1 MPTEFSDYINVLSL
15 SKPLDFLDSFR
26 ISSYGT
32 DRIVNLKSRQ
42 ASVVYST
49 VTIPAT
55 VYFESGIQYISFAI
69 LITGERARLQGNN
82 SHIDYHGGGA
92 NFNCFFF
99 AVDWEENLYKIKENK
114 QGSALVINSA
124 QITLCRITHAMISAL
139 EEKEYERAKKWF

>member
-55 VYFESGIQYISFAI
+55 VYFESGIQYFV
-69 LITGERARLQGNN
+69 R
-82 SHIDYHGGGA
+82 HIDNGRKGEVTGQQFTHRLSRGRGK
-92 NFNCFFF
+92 FQLFV
-99 AVDWEENLYKIKENK
+99 AVWEDNLYKIKEINK
-114 QGSALVINSA
+114 AL
-124 QITLCRITHAMISAL
+124 Q
-139 EEKEYERAKKWF
+139 

>member
-1 MPTEFSDYINVLSL
+1 MPDRNSFLPPKSESCPQIFSDYINVLSL

-92 NFNCFFF
+92 NFNCLFQSGRIIYTK
-99 AVDWEENLYKIKENK
+99 LKKINK
-114 QGSALVINSA
+114 
-124 QITLCRITHAMISAL
+124 AMH
-139 EEKEYERAKKWF
+139 

>member
-1 MPTEFSDYINVLSL
+1 MHWLGMKNYLFRVPGLWFAWQKLVCPAEVWIVPTEFSDYINVLSL

-82 SHIDYHGGGA
+82 SHIDYHGRGA
-92 NFNCFFF
+92 NFNCLFQSGRIIYTK
-99 AVDWEENLYKIKENK
+99 LKKINK
-114 QGSALVINSA
+114 ALD
-124 QITLCRITHAMISAL
+124 
-139 EEKEYERAKKWF
+139 

>member
-69 LITGERARLQGNN
+69 LTTGERARLQGNN

-92 NFNCFFF
+92 NFNCLF
-99 AVDWEENLYKIKENK
+99 AVQEDNLYKIKEINK
-114 QGSALVINSA
+114 
-124 QITLCRITHAMISAL
+124 TLQ
-139 EEKEYERAKKWF
+139 